1 MRMRN
6 SKSEAMYCTVISK
19 IGKALEL
26 PLNPGSILTP
36 IFTSCGNTDWK
47 NEVANMAKMSFLRML
62 VGLSFRNRVKSS
74 DICVKMLPGHLP
86 LEVLWTYPIG
96 RRPQSRPKTC
106 WGNMYPI
113 WPWNWLRIPQ
123 EELESVGRGM
133 TGIPCSACW
142 YCDLISDRWKM
153 NGWMH
158 GFLKNVVL

>member
-26 PLNPGSILTP
+26 PLNPGSIVTP

-113 WPWNWLRIPQ
+113 WPWNDSGYPRRSWRVLVEGWLEYPAQHADTVIWSQ
-123 EELESVGRGM
+123 IGGR
-133 TGIPCSACW
+133 
-142 YCDLISDRWKM
+142 
-153 NGWMH
+153 WMD
-158 GFLKNVVL
+158 GCMDS